1 MLQSQRF
8 VRGRRRCAVAVA
20 GVSLLLVAACS
31 GGSSDNDKTVDV
43 SKDLASTMSPA
54 KGDIDH
60 LTWNLTA
67 GEPDTLDPRNAA
79 TYAGGQVTGNLCD
92 PLVRVDADY
101 KLTPNLV
108 SFKQVTPTKLVY
120 TLVADATFWD
130 GKPVTAEDIAFSLN
144 RAKAPDS
151 IVSFIYANVKSIDV
165 TGDKEVTV
173 TFTKPDELFNNEMST
188 IAGLVVEKAYAEKNA
203 TTFGTSAGGLMCS
216 GPFKLDSWKSGDSIT
231 MSRNDNYWNDTYK
244 AHAASVKFT
253 FVTDSTALT
262 QALNAGEIDGAYE
275 VSPDAI
281 TSLKSNGRNTVVFG
295 PSTQSLK
302 LDVANPGGVT
312 ADRTFM
318 QGLQKIVDRK
328 ALAKVIYKGAA
339 TPLYSF
345 ITPTTWPNA
354 QRAAYQKA
362 YDVLE
367 KERTYDPDGAK
378 KLVEQ
383 SDYDGQKLVVAIP
396 AGNSVLSKTAQLL
409 QQQAKQAGVT
419 IKIQSLQPLVF
430 SQAGYDATKRKGID
444 FLLNSS
450 FNGVQDPLEPAG
462 FVYLPKAFYNYTNLD
477 DPTVTDALNTARET
491 FDGDKRAELF
501 IKAQTTF
508 EQASATVPLLSTN
521 TVTVLNKKYTG
532 AVTSFAYWAMPQMAP
547 IGAAK

>member
-1 MLQSQRF
+1 MSQSKSF
-8 VRGRRRCAVAVA
+8 VRGRRRYAAAAV
-20 GVSLLLVAACS
+20 GMSLLLVSACS
-31 GGSSDNDKTVDV
+31 GGSSADDETPNVSDNLV
-43 SKDLASTMSPA
+43 SSMSPA
-54 KGDIDH
+54 KGDIDK

-79 TYAGGQVTGNLCD
+79 TYGGGQVTGNLCD

-101 KLTPNLV
+101 NLTPNLV
-108 SFKQVTPTKLVY
+108 SFKQESPTKLVY

-130 GKPVTAEDIAFSLN
+130 GKPVTVEDIAFSLN
-144 RAKAPDS
+144 RAKAPES

-203 TTFGTSAGGLMCS
+203 KTFGTSAGGLMCS
-216 GPFKLDSWKSGDSIT
+216 GPFKLESWKSGDSIT
-231 MSRNDNYWNDTYK
+231 MSRNDNYWNEKYR

-281 TSLKSNGRNTVVFG
+281 KPLKSDGRNAVVFG

-302 LDVANPGGVT
+302 LDVANPGGAT

-318 QGLQKIVDRK
+318 KGLQKIVDRD

-345 ITPTTWPNA
+345 ITPTTWPND
-354 QRAAYQKA
+354 QSDQYQKA
-362 YDVLE
+362 YDVLA
-367 KERTYDPDGAK
+367 KDRSFDPADAK
-378 KLVEQ
+378 KLIEE
-383 SDYDGQKLVVAIP
+383 SDYDGQELVVAIP
-396 AGNSVLSKTAQLL
+396 AGNSVLSKTAQLI
-409 QQQAKQAGVT
+409 QQQAKQAGVK

-444 FLLNSS
+444 YLLNSS

-462 FVYLPKAFYNYTNLD
+462 FVYLPKAFYNYTEFD
-477 DPTVTDALNTARET
+477 DAAVTDALNTARET
-491 FDGDKRAELF
+491 FDGDQRAKLF
-501 IKAQTTF
+501 IEAQSKF
-508 EQASATVPLLSTN
+508 EEASATVPLLSTN

-532 AVTSFAYWAMPQMAP
+532 AVTSFAYWAMPQMAL